1 MELHTKHT
9 LNSRIGLIT
18 IGLAVA
24 FVLSVMMFAAGY
36 ALATWQANDPARQA
50 NTPGS
55 LAQTFAPFWETW
67 NLVHEE
73 YYRQPVS
80 DTLLVQGAIQGM
92 LQSLGDA
99 HTGYMPP
106 SQFNI
111 ATSDIQG
118 ELEGIGAEVDSRN
131 GELTIVAPLPDSP
144 AEKAGLQ
151 PGDVI
156 VTVNG
161 RDVTGM
167 PLLEAIMLVRGP
179 AGTSVHL
186 EVRRAGQDGLLQF
199 DIVRARIQ
207 LASVTSRLLDGNYA
221 YVRISTFGDRTT
233 EELRQ
238 ALQKLLA
245 QHPKGL
251 ILDLRGNPG
260 GNLYTALDVASQFI
274 KEGPIM
280 IEEWGDGRRKTFSAD
295 GRGLAI
301 DIPLTVLVDQGSASA
316 SEIVA
321 GAIQDRGRGRLVGET
336 TFGKGTV
343 QDWHALDEGRNGGVR
358 ITIARWLTPNG
369 RWVHET
375 GLTPDIPAVRSPEDV
390 QAGRDPQLEAAL
402 DYLKLLSGS
411 ISSSVAKD
419 DVTKVIAAG
428 GQDAP

>member
-1 MELHTKHT
+1 MESQMKRT
-9 LNSRIGLIT
+9 LNGRVGPIVIGL
-18 IGLAVA
+18 VA
-24 FVLSVMMFAAGY
+24 ALLLSAMMFAAGY
-36 ALATWQANDPARQA
+36 ALATWQASAPARQA
-50 NTPGS
+50 NTPDS

-80 DTLLVQGAIQGM
+80 DTLLVRGAIQGM

-118 ELEGIGAEVDSRN
+118 QLEGIGAEVDSRN

-161 RDVTGM
+161 RDVTGL

-179 AGTSVHL
+179 AGTTVHL
-186 EVRRAGQDGLLQF
+186 EVRRAGQDKLLQF

-207 LASVTSRLLDGNYA
+207 IASVASRLLDGGYA

-245 QHPKGL
+245 QNPKGL

-274 KEGPIM
+274 KDGPVM
-280 IEEWGDGRRKTFSAD
+280 IEEWGDGRRKTFNAD
-295 GRGLAI
+295 GRGLATG
-301 DIPLTVLVDQGSASA
+301 IPLTVLVDQGSASA

-321 GAIQDRGRGRLVGET
+321 GAIQDRGRGRLVGEK

-343 QDWHALDEGRNGGVR
+343 QDWHALDGGRNGGVR

-369 RWVHET
+369 RWVHEA
-375 GLTPDIPAVRSPEDV
+375 GLTPDILVSRSPEDV
-390 QAGRDPQLEAAL
+390 RAGRDPQLEAAL
-402 DYLKLLSGS
+402 NALKLLSQ
-411 ISSSVAKD
+411 SSMAV
-419 DVTKVIAAG
+419 G

>member
-1 MELHTKHT
+1 MELQMKRT
-9 LNSRIGLIT
+9 LNGRVGPIVVGL
-18 IGLAVA
+18 VA
-24 FVLSVMMFAAGY
+24 AFLLSAMMFAAGY
-36 ALATWQANDPARQA
+36 ALATWQASAPARQA
-50 NTPGS
+50 NTPDS

-80 DTLLVQGAIQGM
+80 DTLLVRGAIQGM

-156 VTVNG
+156 VTVDG
-161 RDVTGM
+161 REVTGM
-167 PLLEAIMLVRGP
+167 PLLDAIMLVRGP
-179 AGTSVHL
+179 AGTTVHL
-186 EVRRAGQDGLLQF
+186 EVRRTGQDRLLQF

-207 LASVTSRLLDGNYA
+207 IASVTSRLLEGGYA

-238 ALQKLLA
+238 ALQTLLA
-245 QHPKGL
+245 QNPKGL

-274 KEGPIM
+274 KDGPIM

-295 GRGLAI
+295 GRGLATG
-301 DIPLTVLVDQGSASA
+301 IPLTVLVDQGSASA

-321 GAIQDRGRGRLVGET
+321 GAIQDRGRGRLVGEK

-343 QDWHALDEGRNGGVR
+343 QDWRALDEGRNGGVR

-369 RWVHET
+369 RWVHEA
-375 GLTPDIPAVRSPEDV
+375 GLTPDILVSRSPEDV

-402 DYLKLLSGS
+402 NALKLLSQ
-411 ISSSVAKD
+411 SSMAV
-419 DVTKVIAAG
+419 G

>member
-1 MELHTKHT
+1 MELQMKRTI
-9 LNSRIGLIT
+9 NSRVGPIVLGLV
-18 IGLAVA
+18 VA
-24 FVLSVMMFAAGY
+24 LLLSAMMFAAGY
-36 ALATWQANDPARQA
+36 ALATWQASDPTRQA
-50 NTPGS
+50 HTPDS

-67 NLVHEE
+67 NLVHDE

-80 DTLLVQGAIQGM
+80 DTLLVRGAIQGM

-106 SQFNI
+106 NQFNI
-111 ATSDIQG
+111 ATSDMQG
-118 ELEGIGAEVDSRN
+118 QLEGIGAEVDSRN

-144 AEKAGLQ
+144 AEQAGLQ

-156 VTVNG
+156 VTVDG
-161 RDVTGM
+161 REVTGM
-167 PLLEAIMLVRGP
+167 PLLDAIMLVRGP
-179 AGTSVHL
+179 AGTTVRL
-186 EVRRAGQDGLLQF
+186 EIRRTGHDKLLQF

-207 LASVTSRLLDGNYA
+207 LVSVTSRLLDGGYA

-245 QHPKGL
+245 QNPKGL
-251 ILDLRGNPG
+251 VLDLRGNPG

-274 KEGPIM
+274 KDGPIM
-280 IEEWGDGRRKTFSAD
+280 IEEWGDGRRKTFNAD
-295 GRGLAI
+295 GRGLAT
-301 DIPLTVLVDQGSASA
+301 DVPLTVLVDQGSASA

-321 GAIQDRGRGRLVGET
+321 GAIQDRGRGRLVGQK

-343 QDWHALDEGRNGGVR
+343 QDWRALDEGRNGGVR
-358 ITIARWLTPNG
+358 ITIARWLTPSG

-375 GLTPDIPAVRSPEDV
+375 GLTPDILAIRSPEDI

-402 DYLKLLSGS
+402 DYLKLLSH
-411 ISSSVAKD
+411 SSMAV
-419 DVTKVIAAG
+419 G
-428 GQDAP
+428 EQGAP

>member
-1 MELHTKHT
+1 MELQMKRT
-9 LNSRIGLIT
+9 LNGRVGPIVIGL
-18 IGLAVA
+18 VA
-24 FVLSVMMFAAGY
+24 ALLLSAMMFAAGY
-36 ALATWQANDPARQA
+36 ALATWQASAPARQA
-50 NTPGS
+50 HTPDS

-80 DTLLVQGAIQGM
+80 DTLLVRGAIQGM

-106 SQFNI
+106 NQFNI
-111 ATSDIQG
+111 ATSDMQG
-118 ELEGIGAEVDSRN
+118 QLEGIGAEVDSRN

-156 VTVNG
+156 VTVDG
-161 RDVTGM
+161 REVTGM
-167 PLLEAIMLVRGP
+167 PLLDAIMLVRGP
-179 AGTSVHL
+179 AGTTVHL
-186 EVRRAGQDGLLQF
+186 EIRRTGHDKLLQF

-207 LASVTSRLLDGNYA
+207 LASVTSRLLDGGYA

-245 QHPKGL
+245 QNPKGL
-251 ILDLRGNPG
+251 VLDLRGNPG

-274 KEGPIM
+274 KDGPIM
-280 IEEWGDGRRKTFSAD
+280 IEEWGDGRRKTFNAD
-295 GRGLAI
+295 GRGLATGV
-301 DIPLTVLVDQGSASA
+301 PLTVLVDQGSASA

-321 GAIQDRGRGRLVGET
+321 GAIQDRGRGRLVGQK

-343 QDWHALDEGRNGGVR
+343 QDWRALDEGRNGGVR

-369 RWVHET
+369 RWVHEA
-375 GLTPDIPAVRSPEDV
+375 GLTPDILVVRSPEDV

-402 DYLKLLSGS
+402 NALKLLSQ
-411 ISSSVAKD
+411 SSMAV
-419 DVTKVIAAG
+419 G

>member
-1 MELHTKHT
+1 MELQMKRTI
-9 LNSRIGLIT
+9 NGRVGPIVIGLIAA
-18 IGLAVA
+18 LL
-24 FVLSVMMFAAGY
+24 LSAMMFAAGY
-36 ALATWQANDPARQA
+36 ALATWQASAPARQA
-50 NTPGS
+50 NTPDS

-80 DTLLVQGAIQGM
+80 DTLLVRGAIQGM

-118 ELEGIGAEVDSRN
+118 QLEGIGAEVDSRN

-156 VTVNG
+156 VTVDG
-161 RDVTGM
+161 REVTGM
-167 PLLEAIMLVRGP
+167 PLLDAIMLVRGP
-179 AGTSVHL
+179 AGTTVHL
-186 EVRRAGQDGLLQF
+186 EVRRAGQDRLLQF

-207 LASVTSRLLDGNYA
+207 IASVTSRLLEGGYA

-238 ALQKLLA
+238 ALQTLLA
-245 QHPKGL
+245 QNPKGL

-274 KEGPIM
+274 KDGPIM
-280 IEEWGDGRRKTFSAD
+280 IEEWGDGRRKTFNAD
-295 GRGLAI
+295 GRGLATG
-301 DIPLTVLVDQGSASA
+301 IPLMVLVDQGSASA

-321 GAIQDRGRGRLVGET
+321 GAIQDRGRGRLVGEK

-343 QDWHALDEGRNGGVR
+343 QDWRALDEGRNGGVR

-369 RWVHET
+369 RWVHEA
-375 GLTPDIPAVRSPEDV
+375 GLTPDILVVRSPEDV

-402 DYLKLLSGS
+402 NALKLLSQ
-411 ISSSVAKD
+411 SSMAV
-419 DVTKVIAAG
+419 G
-428 GQDAP
+428 RQDAP